1 MPENAVLTSEDLIQ
15 LPLIRACV
23 EKWNAGRADHGET
36 FDGNPVAE
44 LFGECVDGIHY
55 TEQADME
62 GINMGTIRDRLIAIA
77 IEVQE
82 IYGRTSTAAELT
94 ADLDLEKEVLR

>member
-1 MPENAVLTSEDLIQ
+1 VPENAVLTAEDLIQ

-23 EKWNAGRADHGET
+23 EKWNAGRAVHGRA

-55 TEQADME
+55 AEQAEME
-62 GINMGTIRDRLIAIA
+62 SINMGTIRDRLIAIA
-77 IEVQE
+77 LEVQE
-82 IYGRTSTAAELT
+82 IYSRTSTAAELT
-94 ADLDLEKEVLR
+94 ADLDLEGELLP

>member
-23 EKWNAGRADHGET
+23 EKWNAGRAVHGNT
-36 FDGNPVAE
+36 FDANPVAE

-55 TEQADME
+55 TEQAEME
-62 GINMGTIRDRLIAIA
+62 SIDMGTIRDRLIAIA
-77 IEVQE
+77 LEVQE
-82 IYGRTSTAAELT
+82 IYWRTSTATELT
-94 ADLDLEKEVLR
+94 AELDLEKELHR